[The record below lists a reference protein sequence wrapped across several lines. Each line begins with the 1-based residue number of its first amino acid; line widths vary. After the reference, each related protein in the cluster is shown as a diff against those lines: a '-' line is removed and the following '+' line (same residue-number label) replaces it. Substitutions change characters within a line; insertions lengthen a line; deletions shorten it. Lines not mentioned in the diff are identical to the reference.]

1 MAIESTA
8 GKPLQLWARLS
19 PPARIGLVLGILAI
33 VATAVGLGIWSS
45 STDYQV
51 LFSQLAEA
59 DAANVLEQLKRQK
72 IPYRL
77 ADGGTTVK
85 VPAEQVYETRLALVS
100 SGMPLSGGVGFEIFD
115 RQGVGTTEQ
124 SQRVSYQR
132 ALQGE
137 LARTIGALND
147 VKYARVHLVLPEVT
161 VFKKDREEPRAS
173 VALVLKPGATL
184 SHEEVMGIQRLVAAS
199 IAGLD
204 PVKVVI
210 TDQRGITLSAS
221 DETGAAAGSSE
232 ARLGVKRDIEA
243 YVARKIVALLD
254 RAYGA
259 GQALVSVD
267 VTLNFDDIKSTVQD
281 VVPVRG
287 GANGEGAITR
297 KRQVETGST
306 PTQVVASE
314 AAAAVNAKGSTA
326 TTEIEYEF
334 GRRLEQVIAAPGS
347 ISRMSV
353 GVIVPGALDDAKRQ
367 RIMDLVRV
375 AAGANSARG
384 DAIVVEPLDELAA
397 GGASHST
404 PAAGEVSVAPEV
416 ETPVVSA
423 PKEPVRSV
431 FSMWTPVI
439 AVVVIA
445 AALIAGL
452 FVGRGTSRT
461 RKLLTHAERQQLLLE
476 LESALSPGATHGVGG
491 EVR

>member
-1 MAIESTA
+1 MAVASTDE
-8 GKPLQLWARLS
+8 KSMQFWSRLS
-19 PPARIGLVLGILAI
+19 LSARIGLAAGVVAVIACAI
-33 VATAVGLGIWSS
+33 GLSIWASA
-45 STDYQV
+45 TDYQV

-59 DAANVLEQLKRQK
+59 DAANVVDQLKRQK
-72 IPYRL
+72 IPFRL

-85 VPAEQVYETRLALVS
+85 VPAEQVYETRLGLVS
-100 SGMPLSGGVGFEIFD
+100 SGLPLSGGVGFEIFD
-115 RQGVGTTEQ
+115 RQGVGATEQ

-147 VKYARVHLVLPEVT
+147 VKYARVHLVLPEST

-210 TDQRGITLSAS
+210 TDQRGITLSAA
-221 DETGAAAGSSE
+221 DETGAVAGSSE

-267 VTLNFDDIKSTVQD
+267 VALNFDEIKSTVQD

-287 GANGEGAITR
+287 ATNSEGAIVR
-297 KRQVETGST
+297 KRQVETGSA
-306 PTQVVASE
+306 PSQVASSE
-314 AAAAVNAKGSTA
+314 AASAVNAKGSTA
-326 TTEIEYEF
+326 TTEVEYEF
-334 GRRLEQVIAAPGS
+334 GRRLEQVISAPGG

-375 AAGANSARG
+375 AAGVNVARG

-397 GGASHST
+397 GAASHSA
-404 PAAGEVSVAPEV
+404 PADREVGVTPEV
-416 ETPVVSA
+416 DAPVAGV
-423 PKEPVRSV
+423 PKEPAHSV
-431 FSMWTPVI
+431 LSLWAPVI
-439 AVVVIA
+439 AVVLIA

-452 FVGRGTSRT
+452 LLRRGSPRT
-461 RKLLTHAERQQLLLE
+461 RKLLTHSERQQLLLE
-476 LESALSPGATHGVGG
+476 LESALGPGAAHSVGG
-491 EVR
+491 ELR